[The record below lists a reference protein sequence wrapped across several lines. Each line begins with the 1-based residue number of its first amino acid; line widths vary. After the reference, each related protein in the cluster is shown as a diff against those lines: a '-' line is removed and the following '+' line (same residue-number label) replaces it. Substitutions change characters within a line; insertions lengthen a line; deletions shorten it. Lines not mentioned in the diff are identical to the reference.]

1 MVRNLNNYLLNSM
14 YESMMDSM
22 KQYPGPSKKVMKE
35 NLLNDTIGYR
45 QKELKK
51 HHKKVK
57 QIATKLV
64 NNKKNKPKNLS
75 DYSIFIR
82 VRLRDTFKSLIDKE
96 LDKKKTKR
104 RNKVK
109 TKRKKTK
116 HH

>member
-1 MVRNLNNYLLNSM
+1 M
-14 YESMMDSM
+14 YGSMMDYM

-45 QKELKK
+45 QKELKNN
-51 HHKKVK
+51 KKVK
-57 QIATKLV
+57 QIATKLL

-104 RNKVK
+104 RKKVK

>member
-1 MVRNLNNYLLNSM
+1 M
-14 YESMMDSM
+14 YGSMMDYM
-22 KQYPGPSKKVMKE
+22 KQYPPPSKEIIRE

-45 QKELKK
+45 QNELKR

-57 QIATKLV
+57 QVVTKLL

-82 VRLRDTFKSLIDKE
+82 VRLRDQLKSLIDKE

-104 RNKVK
+104 KKHKRKKVK
-109 TKRKKTK
+109 TKRMKTK

>member
-1 MVRNLNNYLLNSM
+1 
-14 YESMMDSM
+14 MDYM

-45 QKELKK
+45 QKELKN
-51 HHKKVK
+51 HKKVK

-64 NNKKNKPKNLS
+64 NNKKNKPRNLS

-104 RNKVK
+104 KKHKRKKVK
-109 TKRKKTK
+109 TEKKK
-116 HH
+116 SKYH